1 MSTSQPIGDPTANSN
16 YIVVPASTTNPTYV
30 GGIATTTGGS
40 AGYVSTP
47 YTMTTG
53 STTWSGAWE
62 TALTEECQFCD
73 KEVKVGI
80 FMKSKKGKKSFIC
93 VPCAKQHMGSEKMK
107 DLLDL
112 AEPVAVGEEL
122 AE

>member
-1 MSTSQPIGDPTANSN
+1 MGDPSLNNNYTVAPSN
-16 YIVVPASTTNPTYV
+16 TTTTNPTYI
-30 GGIATTTGGS
+30 GSITTTTGGS
-40 AGYVSTP
+40 GGYISVP
-47 YTMTTG
+47 YPVTTG
-53 STTWSGAWE
+53 SSTWTGTWE
-62 TALTEECQFCD
+62 STATEECQFCD

-112 AEPVAVGEEL
+112 VEPVAVGEEL